1 MIPEFNIDSWFFN
14 EPACSQSDISG
25 ILFNEE
31 YANDADYEKFDN
43 AVAEWWDGLTY
54 EEKLAI
60 YKRETGVLA

>member
-31 YANDADYEKFDN
+31 YATETDYVRFDL
-43 AVAEWWDGLTY
+43 AVVDWWDSLDYT
-54 EEKLAI
+54 EKLAI
-60 YKRETGVLA
+60 YKRETMIA